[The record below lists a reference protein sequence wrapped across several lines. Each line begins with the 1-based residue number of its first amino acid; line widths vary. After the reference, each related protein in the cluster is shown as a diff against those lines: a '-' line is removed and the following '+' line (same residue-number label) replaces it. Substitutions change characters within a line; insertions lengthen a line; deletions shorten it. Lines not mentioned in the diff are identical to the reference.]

1 MYFMFKTLIENYHKS
16 NHLFFSASIFCFD
29 LKFILED
36 DRTMTQDM
44 SSKIDPFFSNLKFA
58 LVGLSAEIEQVRNK
72 RFLF

>member
-1 MYFMFKTLIENYHKS
+1 MENLT
-16 NHLFFSASIFCFD
+16 NLNFFFLRISVFD
-29 LKFILED
+29 LKFILEG

-72 RFLF
+72 CFPL